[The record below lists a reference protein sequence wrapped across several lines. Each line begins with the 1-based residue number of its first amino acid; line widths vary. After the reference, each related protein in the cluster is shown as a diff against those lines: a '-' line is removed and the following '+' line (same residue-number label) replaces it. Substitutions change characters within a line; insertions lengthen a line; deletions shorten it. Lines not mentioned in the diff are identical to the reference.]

1 MTRVALYIRVS
12 TAEQVVNGLSL
23 EAQKE
28 ALVQHAEERGYNIVD
43 IYADEGITARK
54 NIKNR
59 KELQRLLED
68 VKKDKIDV
76 ILVTKLDR
84 WFRNIKDYYT
94 VQEIL
99 EAHNCNW
106 RTIFE
111 DYDTSTA
118 SGRLHINIMLSV
130 NQDECDRTSERIKA
144 VFEHKREN
152 KEVCSGSVPF
162 GYYIDDNK
170 HLAINEEEAKIVQ
183 DIYNYYEMHN
193 NIAQTRKYI
202 SDKYGFIT
210 YSATRRRLTHEAYMG
225 TVNGI
230 KDFCPAIISAK
241 QYKNVQR
248 LIGMN
253 KKAYKPKAPVEEY
266 IFSGMLR
273 CKLCGSVLNSNRM
286 LKNGVPYKLYRCQKF
301 KREKSCSNQYA
312 IPEKGILEKYLLE
325 HIREELKNYK
335 ISFEVKKAEKNT
347 SQLKNDLVKCRN
359 RLEKLKDLY
368 LDDLIDK
375 DAYRAEYARLNANV
389 AKLENEIS
397 ENYDIDLKMIENIL
411 ESDFESIYHTL
422 QPNKKR
428 YIWQSIIDYIEIGT
442 NRNDITIHF
451 RK

>member
-1 MTRVALYIRVS
+1 MTRAALYIRVS
-12 TAEQVVNGLSL
+12 TDEQVMHGLSL

-28 ALVQHAEERGYNIVD
+28 ALLKHAKERGYNVVD
-43 IYADEGITARK
+43 IYVDEGITARK
-54 NIKNR
+54 QLKNR
-59 KELQRLLED
+59 KELQRLLSD

-111 DYDTSTA
+111 NYDTSTA

-144 VFEHKREN
+144 VFKHKKEN
-152 KEVCSGSVPF
+152 KEVCSGNVPY
-162 GYYIDDNK
+162 GYYIDENK
-170 HLAINEEEAKIVQ
+170 HLQINEEQAKEIQ
-183 DIYNYYEMHN
+183 DTFNHYELHN
-193 NIAQTRKYI
+193 NVMQTKQYL
-202 SDKYGFIT
+202 SDKYGYISYT
-210 YSATRRRLTHEAYMG
+210 ATRNRLTKETYTG
-225 TVNGI
+225 TVGGI

-253 KKAYKPKAPVEEY
+253 KKEYKPKKPQEEY

-273 CKLCGSVLNSNRM
+273 CKVCGTAFNSNRTFR
-286 LKNGVPYKLYRCQKF
+286 NGSVYKFYRCQKH
-301 KREKSCSNQYA
+301 KREKSCTNKYTIS
-312 IPEKGILEKYLLE
+312 EKGILETYLLDN
-325 HIREELKNYK
+325 IKEELKNYK
-335 ISFEVKKAEKNT
+335 ISYEIKKSEVNT
-347 SQLKNDLVKCRN
+347 TDVASQLAKCRN
-359 RLEKLKDLY
+359 KLEKLKDLY

-375 DAYRAEYARLNANV
+375 TSYRAEYARLNGTIAE
-389 AKLENEIS
+389 LEKEL
-397 ENYDIDLKMIENIL
+397 DIDNNMDIDTVNTIL
-411 ESDFESIYHTL
+411 NTDFEGIYNTL
-422 QPNKKR
+422 QPNEKR

-442 NRNDITIHF
+442 NRDDITIHF
-451 RK
+451 R